1 MVLCN
6 GKSPALGLGISGAP
20 RWASY
25 ADYVARQLSVSY
37 TITNFVG
44 PDAVNVAITG
54 TVNTNSVTLAT
65 VTPVALGDISV
76 GTSSGTTLV
85 YNVPVGSFRAR
96 VHATAEDACGN
107 SFVFPKA

>member
-1 MVLCN
+1 
-6 GKSPALGLGISGAP
+6 
-20 RWASY
+20 
-25 ADYVARQLSVSY
+25 VSY
-37 TITNFVG
+37 TITNPVG

-76 GTSSGTTLV
+76 GASSGTTLV
-85 YNVPVGSFRAR
+85 YNVLVGVGSFRAR
-96 VHATAEDACGN
+96 VHANAEDACGN